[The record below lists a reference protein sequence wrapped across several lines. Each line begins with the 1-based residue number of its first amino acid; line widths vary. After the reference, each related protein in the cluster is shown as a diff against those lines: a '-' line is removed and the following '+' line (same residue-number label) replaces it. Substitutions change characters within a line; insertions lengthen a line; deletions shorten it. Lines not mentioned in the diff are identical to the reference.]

1 MHFIKKKTE
10 KFQPNLTQRISFH
23 IIHMKDQALFYHHE
37 KKEKSGKIVILKS
50 ILEKDSEYIVNLF
63 YMIKF
68 HFQK

>member
-1 MHFIKKKTE
+1 
-10 KFQPNLTQRISFH
+10 
-23 IIHMKDQALFYHHE
+23 MKDQALFYHHE